1 MQSQGSEST
10 KKSSYEKFREFE
22 KVRNVSSTNRD

>member
-10 KKSSYEKFREFE
+10 KKSSYEKFREFK
-22 KVRNVSSTNRD
+22 KVRNVSPSNRD

>member
-22 KVRNVSSTNRD
+22 KVRNVSPTHRN